1 MNNKEYWLKRRK
13 KEIDKQI
20 KDCAKIEKL
29 LKKYYRNALDG
40 ISKEVAFLFSK
51 YAKDN
56 NLNYHEAQK
65 YLSKDEF
72 REWRMDLMDY
82 MKLIQETGD
91 ERILLELN
99 SLSMRSRISRL
110 EHLYYEVDKHI
121 NELYKSTENSL
132 QALFTDT
139 ISTTYYENIYGI
151 HKEIGVGASF
161 AHVDDKMI
169 RQLLSTPFYGTNYSE
184 RIWRKRAALRYA
196 VRDSMVDM
204 MVRGKGSRE
213 VAKVLAVKMD
223 SSYKDAIRLVNT
235 EHAHF
240 ASEASF
246 AAYEEMDVDRYQYIA
261 TFDNRTCS
269 TCAGLDGLIKPISE
283 REAGVNA
290 PVMHPRDRCT
300 TIPYYDSLKIRNR
313 AARDSKGKTIEVP
326 GDMTYDEWFDIFGE
340 K

>member
-20 KDCAKIEKL
+20 KDCEKVEKL

-56 NLNYHEAQK
+56 NLTYHEAQK

-72 REWRMDLMDY
+72 KEWRMDLKEY
-82 MKLIQETGD
+82 MKLIKETGD

-99 SLSMRSRISRL
+99 TLSMRSRISRL

-121 NELYKSTENSL
+121 NELYETTENSL
-132 QALFTDT
+132 QTLFTDT
-139 ISTTYYENIYGI
+139 ISNTYYENIYGI

-169 RQLLSTPFYGTNYSE
+169 RQLLSTPFYGSNYVVRVGRHRE
-184 RIWRKRAALRYA
+184 KLRWA
-196 VRDSMVDM
+196 VRDAMADM
-204 MVRGKGSRE
+204 MIRGKGASE
-213 VAKVLAVKMD
+213 VAKVLAVKVNT
-223 SSYKDAIRLVNT
+223 SYKDAIRLVNT

-246 AAYEEMDVDRYQYIA
+246 AAYEEMGVDRYQYIA

-269 TCAGLDGLIKPISE
+269 TCAGLDGLIEYVSK

-290 PVMHPRDRCT
+290 PVVHPRDRCST
-300 TIPYYDSLKIRNR
+300 LPYYDTLKIKTRVARN
-313 AARDSKGKTIEVP
+313 SKGKTIEVP
-326 GDMTYDEWFDIFGE
+326 GSMTYDEWFDIFG
-340 K
+340 

>member
-20 KDCAKIEKL
+20 KDCVKVEKL

-56 NLNYHEAQK
+56 NLTYHEAQK

-72 REWRMDLMDY
+72 KEWRMDLKEY
-82 MKLIQETGD
+82 MKLIKETGD

-99 SLSMRSRISRL
+99 TLSTRSRISRL
-110 EHLYYEVDKHI
+110 EHLYYEVDKYI
-121 NELYKSTENSL
+121 NELYETTENSL
-132 QALFTDT
+132 QTLFTDT
-139 ISTTYYENIYGI
+139 ISNTYYENIYGI

-169 RQLLSTPFYGTNYSE
+169 RQLLSTPFYGANYSE

-204 MVRGKGSRE
+204 MVRGKGARE
-213 VAKVLAVKMD
+213 VAKELSVKMD

-240 ASEASF
+240 VGVATLASYEEMEVSQYQYLATLDNRTSDICRSLDGKIFKTSEASEGLN
-246 AAYEEMDVDRYQYIA
+246 YPPLHVRC
-261 TFDNRTCS
+261 RS
-269 TCAGLDGLIKPISE
+269 TTYPF
-283 REAGVNA
+283 
-290 PVMHPRDRCT
+290 
-300 TIPYYDSLKIRNR
+300 YDSLKIRTR
-313 AARDSKGKTIEVP
+313 VARDSKGKTIEVP
-326 GDMTYDEWFDIFGE
+326 GTMTYDEWKNEFGI
-340 K
+340 